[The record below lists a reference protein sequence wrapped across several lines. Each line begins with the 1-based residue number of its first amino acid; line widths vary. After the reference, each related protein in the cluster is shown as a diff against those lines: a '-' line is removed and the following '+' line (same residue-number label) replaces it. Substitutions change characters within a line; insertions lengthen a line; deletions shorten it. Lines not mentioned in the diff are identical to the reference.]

1 MIARR
6 RWNKNSVKEIGA
18 RWAFLLCAVLSLAFL
33 ACIIAFLFAY
43 GAPFLFRYG
52 VGDFLFGMT
61 WNPLATTPSYG
72 VFPMIVATVYVTAL
86 SAFVGCLFG
95 LFVSIA
101 LFAFVPK
108 KLVRPIRALIDLL
121 AGIPSVIYGL
131 FGLVVIVPFIRDYL
145 SSNGVGYGILAASII
160 LSIMI
165 LPTMVGVSLDA
176 LNSVDHA
183 YYEGALSLGS
193 SKSQAV
199 FKVMVPAAKRGI
211 LAAIVLSTGRA
222 LGETMAVIMV
232 IGGSSQL
239 PTSLTQPVRTLTAN
253 IAMGA
258 MELQAIPDALSAL
271 FCSGVV
277 LFLFSL
283 LLNVVFSLLERRK
296 AK

>member
-1 MIARR
+1 MVDSQRLKI
-6 RWNKNSVKEIGA
+6 NSIKEKSAKWG
-18 RWAFLLCAVLSLAFL
+18 FLLCAFFSLCLL
-33 ACIIAFLFAY
+33 AIIVVFLFAY
-43 GAPFLFRYG
+43 GSPFLFRYG
-52 VGDFLFGMT
+52 VGNFLFGMS
-61 WNPLATTPSYG
+61 WNPLGDPASYG
-72 VFPMIVATVYVTAL
+72 VWPMIVATLYVTAL
-86 SAFVGCLFG
+86 SALVGCVFG
-95 LFVSIA
+95 LFVAIA

-131 FGLVVIVPFIRDYL
+131 FGLIVVVPFIRDYL
-145 SSNGVGYGILAASII
+145 SNNGVGYGILAASII

-176 LNSVDHA
+176 LNSVNKA

-193 SKSQAV
+193 SRAQAI
-199 FKVMVPAAKRGI
+199 FKVMVPSAKRGI
-211 LAAIVLSTGRA
+211 LAACVLSTGRA

-239 PTSLTQPVRTLTAN
+239 PTSLTQPVRTLTTN

-283 LLNVVFSLLERRK
+283 LLNVLFSLLEGRK
-296 AK
+296 N

>member
-1 MIARR
+1 MVDSQRLKI
-6 RWNKNSVKEIGA
+6 NSIKEKSAKWG
-18 RWAFLLCAVLSLAFL
+18 FLLCAFFSLCLL
-33 ACIIAFLFAY
+33 AIIVVFLFAY
-43 GAPFLFRYG
+43 GSPFLFRYG
-52 VGDFLFGMT
+52 VGNFLFGMS
-61 WNPLATTPSYG
+61 WNPLGNPASYG
-72 VFPMIVATVYVTAL
+72 VWPMIVATIYVTAL
-86 SAFVGCLFG
+86 SALVGCVFG
-95 LFVSIA
+95 LFVAIA
-101 LFAFVPK
+101 LFAFIPK

-131 FGLVVIVPFIRDYL
+131 FGLIVVVPFIRDYL

-165 LPTMVGVSLDA
+165 LPTMVGVSLDS
-176 LNSVDHA
+176 LNSVDKA

-193 SKSQAV
+193 SRAQAI
-199 FKVMVPAAKRGI
+199 FKVMVPSAKRGI
-211 LAAIVLSTGRA
+211 LAACVLSTGRA

-239 PTSLTQPVRTLTAN
+239 PTSLTQPVRTLTTN

-283 LLNVVFSLLERRK
+283 LLNVLFSLLEGRK
-296 AK
+296 N

>member
-1 MIARR
+1 M
-6 RWNKNSVKEIGA
+6 S
-18 RWAFLLCAVLSLAFL
+18 
-33 ACIIAFLFAY
+33 
-43 GAPFLFRYG
+43 
-52 VGDFLFGMT
+52 
-61 WNPLATTPSYG
+61 WNPLGDPASYG
-72 VFPMIVATVYVTAL
+72 VWPMIVATLYVTAL
-86 SAFVGCLFG
+86 SALVGCVFG
-95 LFVSIA
+95 LFVAIA

-131 FGLVVIVPFIRDYL
+131 FGLIVVVPFIRDYL
-145 SSNGVGYGILAASII
+145 SNNGVGYGILAASII

-176 LNSVDHA
+176 LNSVDKA

-193 SKSQAV
+193 SRAQAI
-199 FKVMVPAAKRGI
+199 FKVMVPSAKRGI
-211 LAAIVLSTGRA
+211 LAACVLSTGRA

-239 PTSLTQPVRTLTAN
+239 PTSLTQPVRTLTTN

-283 LLNVVFSLLERRK
+283 LLNVLFSLLEGRK
-296 AK
+296 N

>member
-1 MIARR
+1 MVDSQRLKI
-6 RWNKNSVKEIGA
+6 NSIKEKSAKWG
-18 RWAFLLCAVLSLAFL
+18 FLLCAFFSLCLL
-33 ACIIAFLFAY
+33 AIIVVFLFAY
-43 GAPFLFRYG
+43 GSPFLFRYG
-52 VGDFLFGMT
+52 VGNFLFGMS
-61 WNPLATTPSYG
+61 WNPLGDPASYG
-72 VFPMIVATVYVTAL
+72 VWPMIVATLYVTAL
-86 SAFVGCLFG
+86 SAFVGCVFG
-95 LFVSIA
+95 LFVAIA

-108 KLVRPIRALIDLL
+108 KLVRPIWALIDLL

-131 FGLVVIVPFIRDYL
+131 FGLIVVVPFIRDYL
-145 SSNGVGYGILAASII
+145 SNNGVGYGILAASII

-176 LNSVDHA
+176 LNSVDKA

-193 SKSQAV
+193 SRAQAI
-199 FKVMVPAAKRGI
+199 FKVMVPSAKRGI
-211 LAAIVLSTGRA
+211 LAACVLSTGRA

-239 PTSLTQPVRTLTAN
+239 PTSLTQPVRTLTTN

-283 LLNVVFSLLERRK
+283 LLNILFSLLEGRK
-296 AK
+296 N

>member
-1 MIARR
+1 MVDSQRLKI
-6 RWNKNSVKEIGA
+6 NSIKEKSAKWG
-18 RWAFLLCAVLSLAFL
+18 FLLCAFFSLCLL
-33 ACIIAFLFAY
+33 AIIVVFLFAY
-43 GAPFLFRYG
+43 GSPFLFRYG
-52 VGDFLFGMT
+52 VGNFLFGMS
-61 WNPLATTPSYG
+61 WNPLGDPASYG
-72 VFPMIVATVYVTAL
+72 VWPMIVATIYVTAL
-86 SAFVGCLFG
+86 SAFVGCVFG
-95 LFVSIA
+95 LFVAIA

-131 FGLVVIVPFIRDYL
+131 FGLIVVVPFIRDYL
-145 SSNGVGYGILAASII
+145 SNNGVGYGILAASII

-176 LNSVDHA
+176 LNSVDKA

-193 SKSQAV
+193 SRAQAT
-199 FKVMVPAAKRGI
+199 FKVMVPSAKRGI
-211 LAAIVLSTGRA
+211 LAACVLSTGRA

-239 PTSLTQPVRTLTAN
+239 PTSLTQPVRTLTTN

-283 LLNVVFSLLERRK
+283 LLNVLFSLLEGRK
-296 AK
+296 N